1 MTGALMESCQAAGE
15 RFFRLYHGHCVEP
28 DKDTLFSLLNSI
40 HSLNDRLRKATGVH
54 FFNCNEFV
62 ALKALRNLFHHEA
75 ELVNEVRIIPVE
87 KVPPL
92 STDLLILCL
101 VPSRLVLLS
110 FEQLDRKRRAHEEE
124 IVRSTLKWYGNVVN
138 INPCVFNFAVHAFEK
153 LKALGVQ
160 IGGNE
165 YAEFQASYEFE
176 EEAGHSHFITGDIIC
191 RAGSV
196 EEALAVAFANVT

>member
-1 MTGALMESCQAAGE
+1 MLMESCQAAGE

-28 DKDTLFSLLNSI
+28 DKDTLFNLLNSI
-40 HSLNDRLRKATGVH
+40 HSLNDRLRRTTGEH

-87 KVPPL
+87 KLPPV
-92 STDLLILCL
+92 STDLPFLCL

-124 IVRSTLKWYGNVVN
+124 IVRSTLQWYGNVVN

-160 IGGNE
+160 IGGDE
-165 YAEFQASYEFE
+165 YAKFRASYEFE
-176 EEAGHSHFITGDIIC
+176 EEAGHSHIVTGDISC
-191 RAGSV
+191 HAGSV
-196 EEALAVAFANVT
+196 EEVLAVAFANVI

>member
-15 RFFRLYHGHCVEP
+15 RFFRLYHKHCVEP
-28 DKDTLFSLLNSI
+28 DKDTLFNLLESI
-40 HSLNDRLRKATGVH
+40 HSLNDRLRKATDVH
-54 FFNCNEFV
+54 FFDCNEFV

-75 ELVNEVRIIPVE
+75 ELVNEARIIPVE
-87 KVPPL
+87 KLPL
-92 STDLLILCL
+92 VSTDLLFLCL

-124 IVRSTLKWYGNVVN
+124 TIRSTLKWYGNVVN
-138 INPCVFNFAVHAFEK
+138 INPCVFNFAVHTFEQ

-176 EEAGHSHFITGDIIC
+176 EEARHSHFITGDIIC
-191 RAGSV
+191 HAGSV
-196 EEALAVAFANVT
+196 EEVLAVAFANVI

>member
-1 MTGALMESCQAAGE
+1 MTGAQMESCQAAGE
-15 RFFRLYHGHCVEP
+15 RFFRLYHEHCVEP
-28 DKDTLFSLLNSI
+28 DKDTLFNLLNSI
-40 HSLNDRLRKATGVH
+40 HSLNDRLRKATDVH

-87 KVPPL
+87 NLPPV
-92 STDLLILCL
+92 STDLLFLCL

-110 FEQLDRKRRAHEEE
+110 FEQLDRKRREHEEE
-124 IVRSTLKWYGNVVN
+124 TIRSTLKWYGNVVN

-160 IGGNE
+160 IGGDE
-165 YAEFQASYEFE
+165 YAEFLASYESE
-176 EEAGHSHFITGDIIC
+176 EEDGYSHFITGDIIC
-191 RAGSV
+191 HAGSV
-196 EEALAVAFANVT
+196 EEILAVAFANVV